1 MVQILKRNHD
11 MLMEKYEIFRNRN
24 ESLEKMAVE
33 KESLYNEIKIDYD
46 KLSQGNFKLQKTYE
60 ELRNNKEI
68 LDAKLRKVEENVRSK
83 DETYKTL
90 KIQKDRYEGNSKVI
104 NEQLSVIQ
112 NSYDELSSKKAN
124 GIDLLSKEINSL
136 SLKSKDSRQ
145 KVNWAE
151 NEINELKDQL
161 RSTTNELDTRTQEN
175 DHLISL
181 LEDLE
186 QKMSNYEQ
194 REKSIQ
200 TLASDSKKAIEDAN
214 LERDRIQLKEAQ
226 YLRQISRLEDTLT
239 QESKDRKERHDRL
252 ISALREKQRAILDS
266 RDDEITDLR
275 IKLSD
280 ALDSL
285 EKQKVERDSLQT
297 QLDKMLDQWR
307 NFKEEATQKYEQYSK
322 QINQSEMKNEEHNR
336 ALINECD
343 KQREEVEQMRNERND
358 NKIQIHEIQVKL
370 DGYMRDYDRYFVENK
385 RLREMVNT
393 IRDEKDTAISELNRL
408 KVIYHDRVNELND
421 DCNIK
426 IAQLENQLLET
437 KEKNRSSEEGA
448 YEVMVQQ
455 EKIVDKWKNEHK
467 QTCEFFEKSLKH
479 LEVENRMLKDK

>member
-1 MVQILKRNHD
+1 M
-11 MLMEKYEIFRNRN
+11 
-24 ESLEKMAVE
+24 
-33 KESLYNEIKIDYD
+33 
-46 KLSQGNFKLQKTYE
+46 
-60 ELRNNKEI
+60 
-68 LDAKLRKVEENVRSK
+68 
-83 DETYKTL
+83 
-90 KIQKDRYEGNSKVI
+90 
-104 NEQLSVIQ
+104 IQ

-124 GIDLLSKEINSL
+124 EIDLLSKEINSL

-200 TLASDSKKAIEDAN
+200 SLASDSKKAIEDAN

-297 QLDKMLDQWR
+297 QLDKMLD
-307 NFKEEATQKYEQYSK
+307 
-322 QINQSEMKNEEHNR
+322 
-336 ALINECD
+336 
-343 KQREEVEQMRNERND
+343 
-358 NKIQIHEIQVKL
+358 
-370 DGYMRDYDRYFVENK
+370 
-385 RLREMVNT
+385 
-393 IRDEKDTAISELNRL
+393 
-408 KVIYHDRVNELND
+408 
-421 DCNIK
+421 
-426 IAQLENQLLET
+426 
-437 KEKNRSSEEGA
+437 
-448 YEVMVQQ
+448 
-455 EKIVDKWKNEHK
+455 
-467 QTCEFFEKSLKH
+467 
-479 LEVENRMLKDK
+479 